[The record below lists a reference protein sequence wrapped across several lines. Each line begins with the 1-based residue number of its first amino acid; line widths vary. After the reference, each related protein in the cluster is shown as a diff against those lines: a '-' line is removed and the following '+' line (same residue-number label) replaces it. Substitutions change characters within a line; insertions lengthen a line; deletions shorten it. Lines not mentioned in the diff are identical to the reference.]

1 MWGCAHTDNPAGF
14 SKEFEAVPNFRLS
27 WGEALRQQS
36 AACWPVRIC
45 QTPVLTVFVCCSSL
59 LSAYASED
67 GLAAASYSQQYQGE
81 CAQWWVRKTSPA
93 HNSGGKFLV
102 SVFSFPPLGPL
113 LSGHCRPVW
122 GAAICSLWCCL
133 TRITREQLCS
143 YCSSFLCWANLCL
156 NRAKAVRNCMYHL
169 GFLTWCKGTGETVTI
184 SSPYFHIHCKLLLF

>member
-102 SVFSFPPLGPL
+102 SVFPSHLWDPCCQATAGLFEVQQFVVYDVAWQGSLGNSF
-113 LSGHCRPVW
+113 
-122 GAAICSLWCCL
+122 AAIAHL
-133 TRITREQLCS
+133 
-143 YCSSFLCWANLCL
+143 SSAGQTCA
-156 NRAKAVRNCMYHL
+156 
-169 GFLTWCKGTGETVTI
+169 
-184 SSPYFHIHCKLLLF
+184 